1 MGTFKQEYHD
11 HYEKLKKE
19 IDYCH
24 DVKVLMT
31 TAISK
36 ISVTKLTI
44 CTSNCIIKLL

>member
-19 IDYCH
+19 IDYRH

-36 ISVTKLTI
+36 ISVNNKRFVLATVL
-44 CTSNCIIKLL
+44 